1 MKVYSIGREQG
12 CDIVINDPTDVISR
26 RHATLVVTST
36 GKMTITDLSHNGTY
50 VNGIRIAQNV
60 PVPVTRKDSVSFAQ
74 IARLDWNLV
83 PKSNIVVKYAA
94 IAAGAII
101 VVVACVLLFN
111 YCGNSKGGGQDQQQT
126 DTVATDTIKKVEPK
140 TEEEIRKEIKDS
152 MAKEAK
158 AKADSTADAK
168 RKQDSI
174 ADARKKAQ
182 AAAQA
187 EKKKKDNSKETKK
200 KDETKKDNEAKK
212 DTIASRL
219 R

>member
-26 RHATLVVTST
+26 RHATLVVSPT

-50 VNGIRIAQNV
+50 VNGIRISQNV

-83 PKSNIVVKYAA
+83 PKSNIVLKYAA
-94 IAAGAII
+94 IAAGAI
-101 VVVACVLLFN
+101 VVVIACVLLFN
-111 YCGNSKGGGQDQQQT
+111 YCGNDKGGGQVPQQN
-126 DTVATDTIKKVEPK
+126 DTITIDTTKKVAPK
-140 TEEEIRKEIKDS
+140 TEEEIRKEIEDS
-152 MAKEAK
+152 IAKEAK
-158 AKADSTADAK
+158 AKADSVADAK

-174 ADARKKAQ
+174 ADAKKKAQ

-187 EKKKKDNSKETKK
+187 EKKDKTKDNKASNETKK
-200 KDETKKDNEAKK
+200 SNENNTDSK
-212 DTIASRL
+212 ASRI

>member
-26 RHATLVVTST
+26 RHATLVVSPT

-50 VNGIRIAQNV
+50 VNGIRISQNV

-83 PKSNIVVKYAA
+83 PRSNIVVKYAA

-101 VVVACVLLFN
+101 VVIACVLFFN
-111 YCGNSKGGGQDQQQT
+111 YCGNDKGGNQVPQQT
-126 DTVATDTIKKVEPK
+126 DTLTTDTAKKVAPK
-140 TEEEIRKEIKDS
+140 TEEEIRKEIEES
-152 MAKEAK
+152 IAKEAK
-158 AKADSTADAK
+158 AKADSVADAK

-174 ADARKKAQ
+174 ADAKKKAK
-182 AAAQA
+182 AAAQT
-187 EKKKKDNSKETKK
+187 EKGKKDNTKESDNDDKAEKSNEDKK
-200 KDETKKDNEAKK
+200 GST
-212 DTIASRL
+212 ASRI

>member
-26 RHATLVVTST
+26 RHATLVVSPT

-83 PKSNIVVKYAA
+83 PQSNMVIKYAA
-94 IAAGAII
+94 MAAGAII
-101 VVVACVLLFN
+101 VVIACVLLFN
-111 YCGNSKGGGQDQQQT
+111 YCGNGKGSQEPQQA
-126 DTVATDTIKKVEPK
+126 DTVVADTTQKAAPK

-152 MAKEAK
+152 MDKEAK
-158 AKADSTADAK
+158 AKADSTAEAK

-174 ADARKKAQ
+174 ADAKKKAQ
-182 AAAQA
+182 AEAK
-187 EKKKKDNSKETKK
+187 EKKDKNKKDEKDKETKK
-200 KDETKKDNEAKK
+200 NDEAKK
-212 DTIASRL
+212 ESAGASRL

>member
-26 RHATLVVTST
+26 RHATLVVSPT

-50 VNGIRIAQNV
+50 VNGIRISQNV

-83 PKSNIVVKYAA
+83 PKSNIVLKYAA
-94 IAAGAII
+94 IAAGAI
-101 VVVACVLLFN
+101 VVVIACVLLFN
-111 YCGNSKGGGQDQQQT
+111 YCGNDKGGGQVPQQN
-126 DTVATDTIKKVEPK
+126 DTITIDTTKKVAPK
-140 TEEEIRKEIKDS
+140 TEEEIRKEIEDS
-152 MAKEAK
+152 IAKEAK
-158 AKADSTADAK
+158 AKADSAADAK

-174 ADARKKAQ
+174 ANAKKKAQ

-187 EKKKKDNSKETKK
+187 EKKDKTKENKAANETKK
-200 KDETKKDNEAKK
+200 SNENNTDSK
-212 DTIASRL
+212 ASRI